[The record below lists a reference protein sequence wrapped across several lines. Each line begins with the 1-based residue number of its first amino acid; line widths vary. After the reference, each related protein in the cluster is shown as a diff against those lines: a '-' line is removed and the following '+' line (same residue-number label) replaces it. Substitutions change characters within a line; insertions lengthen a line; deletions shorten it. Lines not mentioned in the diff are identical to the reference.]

1 MVAGPLT
8 IVQML
13 PELYSGGVERGTLEL
28 GKYLVKQGHR
38 SLVIS
43 GGGPMVEQLEAEG
56 SHHVQWSVGKK
67 SLGSLKY
74 IFPVRKLLQKEKVN
88 ILHLRSRLPAW
99 IGYLAWKTLDKDSR
113 PKLVTTFHGFY
124 SINAY
129 SGVMAKGERVIAI
142 SNAIKEHVMAHYR
155 VPAEKISLIYRGVDE
170 TAFDP
175 SAVSAARIDALK
187 QEWGIDTDTGP
198 LILLPGR
205 LTSWKG
211 QDVFLNSL
219 AKLVHLDWTAVCV
232 GELRQDSS
240 FTRSI
245 MDLLARLQLGDRV
258 KFAGV
263 CRDMA
268 AAYLAADL
276 VVSASSKE
284 AEAFGRVAIEA
295 QAMGRPVV
303 ATAHGGSLE
312 TVLPGQT
319 GWLVAPDDEDSL
331 AQAIQAALAD
341 RDLLLRYGEAG
352 RQWVLNNFTT
362 DIMCEKT
369 VSLYNDLLSQGA
381 GGV

>member
-13 PELYSGGVERGTLEL
+13 PNLYSGGVERGTLEL
-28 GKYLVKQGHR
+28 GKYLVENGHR

-56 SHHVQWSVGKK
+56 SRHVQWPVGKK
-67 SLGSLKY
+67 SPACLRY
-74 IFPVRKLLQKEKVN
+74 ILPLRRLLQQEKVN

-99 IGYLAWKTLDKDSR
+99 IGYMAWKALNRSRR

-129 SGVMAKGERVIAI
+129 SAVMAKGDRVIAI
-142 SNAIKEHVMAHYR
+142 SNLIKEHIMEHYR
-155 VPAEKISLIYRGVDE
+155 VPAEKISLIYRGVDN
-170 TAFDP
+170 AVFDP
-175 SAVSAARIDALK
+175 AAVAPSRIDALLN
-187 QEWGIDTDTGP
+187 EWGIKKSSGP

-205 LTSWKG
+205 VTSWKG
-211 QDVFLNSL
+211 QDVFLKSL

-240 FTRSI
+240 FTRRI
-245 MDLLARLQLGDRV
+245 LDLLARLQLGDRV

-312 TVLPGQT
+312 TVLPGKS
-319 GWLVAPDDEDSL
+319 GWLVTPDDEDSL
-331 AQAIQAALAD
+331 AEAIQAALAD
-341 RDLLLRYGEAG
+341 RNLLLHYGEAG
-352 RQWVLNNFTT
+352 RQWVMNNFTT

-369 VSLYNDLLSQGA
+369 VLLYNELLGQAS
-381 GGV
+381 GV

>member
-1 MVAGPLT
+1 
-8 IVQML
+8 
-13 PELYSGGVERGTLEL
+13 
-28 GKYLVKQGHR
+28 
-38 SLVIS
+38 
-43 GGGPMVEQLEAEG
+43 
-56 SHHVQWSVGKK
+56 
-67 SLGSLKY
+67 
-74 IFPVRKLLQKEKVN
+74 
-88 ILHLRSRLPAW
+88 
-99 IGYLAWKTLDKDSR
+99 
-113 PKLVTTFHGFY
+113 
-124 SINAY
+124 
-129 SGVMAKGERVIAI
+129 
-142 SNAIKEHVMAHYR
+142 
-155 VPAEKISLIYRGVDE
+155 
-170 TAFDP
+170 
-175 SAVSAARIDALK
+175 
-187 QEWGIDTDTGP
+187 
-198 LILLPGR
+198 
-205 LTSWKG
+205 
-211 QDVFLNSL
+211 
-219 AKLVHLDWTAVCV
+219 
-232 GELRQDSS
+232 
-240 FTRSI
+240 